1 MIYLD
6 NCATTKPREE
16 VVEAM
21 TIALREEYGNPSS
34 LHRMGMEM
42 ENKIESIRSDIAIFL
57 NVSSEEIYFTSGG
70 TESNNI
76 AIQSIVKSKS
86 KFGKK
91 IITSIVEHSS
101 VENVYKQYKGSE
113 FDVVFLKCDGYGN
126 VDLEELENEI
136 DDETILVS
144 FVHVNNE
151 LGSINDIKAI
161 SEIVKKKNPKTH
173 LHVDGVQAFGKI
185 DIDLKE
191 LNVDSYSISGHKIH
205 GPKGVGLL
213 YLKKGININPIVFGG
228 NQESGIR
235 SGTENTTS
243 IIGLGKAVEC
253 LRVLLDDEIEHK
265 SNLRKHLVNRIE
277 NEISDIR
284 INTDLN
290 NSASAITNISFL
302 NTRGEVILHYLEND
316 DIYISTASACCSNTK
331 KPSSV
336 LAKLGYDNTITEG
349 SIRVCTS
356 YEISIKDIDY
366 FVDRL
371 KLAVEE
377 IRKITMR

>member
-151 LGSINDIKAI
+151 LGSIINLPYARVM
-161 SEIVKKKNPKTH
+161 EREY
-173 LHVDGVQAFGKI
+173 FI
-185 DIDLKE
+185 D
-191 LNVDSYSISGHKIH
+191 
-205 GPKGVGLL
+205 
-213 YLKKGININPIVFGG
+213 
-228 NQESGIR
+228 
-235 SGTENTTS
+235 
-243 IIGLGKAVEC
+243 
-253 LRVLLDDEIEHK
+253 
-265 SNLRKHLVNRIE
+265 
-277 NEISDIR
+277 
-284 INTDLN
+284 
-290 NSASAITNISFL
+290 
-302 NTRGEVILHYLEND
+302 
-316 DIYISTASACCSNTK
+316 
-331 KPSSV
+331 
-336 LAKLGYDNTITEG
+336 KLGEYYNDALTAKCKKVN
-349 SIRVCTS
+349 S
-356 YEISIKDIDY
+356 
-366 FVDRL
+366 L
-371 KLAVEE
+371 
-377 IRKITMR
+377 